1 MNKPLRCLIVD
12 SDPEARSDLVAQ
24 LAAHAEI
31 HVLAAVKTVAE
42 AIPLLSLDPQV
53 IFLDTTLAE
62 GDKLS
67 KSILGISPYVILALA
82 KDVPG
87 AFAAYEN
94 YAIDFL
100 LKPYTPQ
107 RIARSV
113 TKLFIHVAG
122 AAVLTAAALRRGTPL
137 FEASKVT
144 RSRGTDVVKMG
155 DVSLI
160 KAAGNYAR
168 ITRNNGISQMLRR
181 TMVASVK
188 ELANTPFF
196 RVDRS
201 TLINLAHVVSYQRK
215 SRVKARLQLNGLKA
229 PLVLGRRAIARF
241 EKVYWAHPAQIEY
254 HI

>member
-42 AIPLLSLDPQV
+42 AIPLLSLVPDV
-53 IFLDTTLAE
+53 IFLDASLAE
-62 GDKLS
+62 LNKLAPLS
-67 KSILGISPYVILALA
+67 AGLPAYLTVALA
-82 KDVPG
+82 RDVQG

-181 TMVASVK
+181 TMVALVK

-201 TLINLAHVVSYQRK
+201 ALINLEHVVRYQRI
-215 SRVKARLQLNGLKA
+215 SRVKARLQLNGLKE
-229 PLVLGRRAIARF
+229 PMVLGRRAIARF
-241 EKVYWAHPAQIEY
+241 EKVYRAHPA
-254 HI
+254 